1 MTPTS
6 APLPV
11 EEWVARFAVDGTAP
25 RLARDLIALVRTA
38 APADA
43 ALADLAGALGVLRAQ
58 QGSSTVSLL
67 EDVLALRPLLWEQAV
82 DQARAE
88 RDDPTLL
95 LLVQARLAASLDVVL
110 RHALDAFVAESQ
122 AVLRSRA
129 THDPLTGLLNRAAFE
144 EALHREVAGRGDRPA
159 LLLLDLD
166 GFKAVNDTLGH
177 LAGDDV
183 LVAVA
188 RVLQAGVR
196 ASDAVGRLGGDEF
209 AVLLPATTAPTG
221 ERLAHRL
228 LGLVAA
234 DPELSDPRARV
245 GVSIGLARLEG
256 RSTAEALVAAADE
269 AMYQAKRSGGQR
281 VVLATGAA

>member
-281 VVLATGAA
+281 VAVAEAVV